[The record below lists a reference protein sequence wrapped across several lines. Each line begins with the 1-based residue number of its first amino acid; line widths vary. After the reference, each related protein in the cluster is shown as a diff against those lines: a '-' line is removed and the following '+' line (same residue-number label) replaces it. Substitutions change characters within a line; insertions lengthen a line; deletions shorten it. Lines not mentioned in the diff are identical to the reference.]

1 MKLLVHLLNYLLS
14 LQVVLAAADAMLGD
28 EGADPKANGLHGAEF
43 LQRQLGSSRNISVL
57 THCNTGR

>member
-1 MKLLVHLLNYLLS
+1 MKLLVHLLNYLLYI
-14 LQVVLAAADAMLGD
+14 QVFIEAAEAMLVD
-28 EGADPKANGLHGAEF
+28 DVADNKAIGLHGAEF